1 MNLKLQ
7 FPKSNKSP
15 IVDKTMEEN
24 STQQIVESP
33 INVESMQTV
42 NVETATAI
50 ETIPE
55 IINETPIVENSVTK
69 TIVIDVKPNEVIEID
84 LVVTI
89 TNFQLPKQEIKSGM
103 PAYKLSI
110 SGAHKAVLIVNKWP
124 IANRQNITLMIAVAQ
139 ELSKKL
145 SGVGGTKQKVNIRD
159 EAKNLIC
166 SVTLNEIEWMPQYK
180 NVQREFNPQDS
191 IVKQIKDLLNPKTE
205 INSDSLENEMIRV
218 FE

>member
-7 FPKSNKSP
+7 FPKSVKSLTIDKP
-15 IVDKTMEEN
+15 IEEIK
-24 STQQIVESP
+24 SETP
-33 INVESMQTV
+33 I
-42 NVETATAI
+42 AI
-50 ETIPE
+50 ETVPVVE
-55 IINETPIVENSVTK
+55 TFPNEKCFEVKTMDDVVKSTEPIK
-69 TIVIDVKPNEVIEID
+69 QIVIDVKPNEVIEID

-89 TNFQLPKQEIKSGM
+89 ANFQLPKTEVKSGM
-103 PAYKLSI
+103 PAFKLSI

-166 SVTLNEIEWMPQYK
+166 SVTLNEIEWQPQYK
-180 NVQREFNPQDS
+180 NIQREYNPQDA
-191 IVKQIKDLLNPKTE
+191 VVEQIRKMLNPQTS
-205 INSDSLENEMIRV
+205 INQNDLENEITRV
-218 FE
+218 FQ